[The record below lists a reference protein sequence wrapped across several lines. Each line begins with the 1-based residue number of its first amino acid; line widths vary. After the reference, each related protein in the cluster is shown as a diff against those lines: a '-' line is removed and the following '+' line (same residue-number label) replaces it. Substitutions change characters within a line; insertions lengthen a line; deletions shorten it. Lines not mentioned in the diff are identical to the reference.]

1 LEAENGLEALQLCQE
16 LPDLI
21 LLDLMMPQMDGFQV
35 IAELRNSP
43 QTRSLPAIA
52 ITAMDLTPE
61 DYQLLNG
68 CVEQIFLKDAKSP
81 DQLVN
86 EVCDLVIATLQT
98 SEVP

>member
-1 LEAENGLEALQLCQE
+1 
-16 LPDLI
+16 
-21 LLDLMMPQMDGFQV
+21 
-35 IAELRNSP
+35 
-43 QTRSLPAIA
+43 
-52 ITAMDLTPE
+52 MDLTPE